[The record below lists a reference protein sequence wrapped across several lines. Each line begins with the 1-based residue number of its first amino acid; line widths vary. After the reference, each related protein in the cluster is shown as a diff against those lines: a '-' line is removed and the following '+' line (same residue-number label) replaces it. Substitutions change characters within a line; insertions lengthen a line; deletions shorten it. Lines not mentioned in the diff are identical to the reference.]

1 MPSIL
6 SCLTHTFTPGQDIK
20 EELGAQLSCLWGR
33 HVLFKHHQGLLTS
46 IWMPLCKASILPST
60 KASLSSSFLP
70 SSFHFLPPFLLPSL
84 SFWNYSRCSPGL
96 PWTISPGHPWIYS
109 DLPAFASHVL
119 ELQAWTTT
127 PSFLLLLIIKY
138 HLTFSPCWPAKAF
151 KFVSQ
156 TFN

>member
-1 MPSIL
+1 
-6 SCLTHTFTPGQDIK
+6 
-20 EELGAQLSCLWGR
+20 
-33 HVLFKHHQGLLTS
+33 
-46 IWMPLCKASILPST
+46 
-60 KASLSSSFLP
+60 
-70 SSFHFLPPFLLPSL
+70 
-84 SFWNYSRCSPGL
+84 L